1 MKALTTYIKLLKK
14 EKKKFPSASFL
25 GLLKYYKAWTN
36 SMQKN
41 NTDMG
46 DTPWMTFGAIDF
58 LKATAN
64 KKMRVFEYG
73 SGSSTLFWATRA
85 KEIYSVEHDEAWA
98 KNVQKELVSRNV
110 SNVQLFFIQPEK
122 RENGAE
128 GSIADPYQYGSDDS
142 SFRKYSFEKYVKKI
156 DEYPDNYFDF
166 VIVDGRSRPSCIG
179 ASISKVK
186 KDGYLL
192 VDNSE
197 REYYFSQTKQMLP
210 ENQWKRMDFCGP
222 IPGSKHFSQTTL
234 FKRLS

>member
-14 EKKKFPSASFL
+14 EKKKFPAASFL
-25 GLLKYYKAWTN
+25 GQLKYYKAWTD
-36 SMQKN
+36 SMRKN

-46 DTPWMTFGAIDF
+46 DTPWMTFEAIDF
-58 LKATAN
+58 LKSTA
-64 KKMRVFEYG
+64 KKEMRVFEYG
-73 SGSSTLFWATRA
+73 SGSSTLFWATRVR
-85 KEIYSVEHDEAWA
+85 EISSVEHDEEWA
-98 KNVQKELVSRNV
+98 KNVQKELAGRNV

-142 SFRKYSFEKYVKKI
+142 AFRKYSFEKYVRKI

-166 VIVDGRSRPSCIG
+166 VIVDGRSRPSCIA
-179 ASISKVK
+179 ASIK
-186 KDGYLL
+186 KIKKEGYLL

-210 ENQWKRMDFCGP
+210 ANQWKRMDFCGP
-222 IPGSKHFSQTTL
+222 ISSSMHFSQTTL